1 MNAHYILKKTLF
13 IFIKNIEGID
23 EWPYS
28 WPDGE
33 ISYRLNNFTND
44 MKKESYQIMA
54 ITIALRA

>member
-1 MNAHYILKKTLF
+1 MNAHYILKKTLHF
-13 IFIKNIEGID
+13 YENIEGID
-23 EWPYS
+23 EWSYS